1 MVGARPRFDGA
12 AELQPLALG
21 GGRGAAPFGR
31 RVPPGACRLA
41 GLAREPL
48 PTEDAHALV
57 ESVYEHGLLVIPS
70 QGGISPEDEVALAH
84 LFPHDP
90 AEDHVVGSYTG
101 GASKQHK
108 LPGSPEV
115 ALVGSFRLHK
125 YHGFTGESPGV
136 YSGWAHGDHAW
147 HNDGFA
153 DTMPPPDIT
162 IMRCVLTPRQ
172 GGETLF
178 ASR

>member
-1 MVGARPRFDGA
+1 MARRRSGGAFRPAHA
-12 AELQPLALG
+12 ASPVSRAS
-21 GGRGAAPFGR
+21 R
-31 RVPPGACRLA
+31 
-41 GLAREPL
+41 L

-90 AEDHVVGSYTG
+90 AEDHIMGSYTG